1 MLRPTLGTGSVLQ
14 EMGWQHRDG
23 TSSHCRWGRSAQPS
37 GEGTEPESLC
47 PKRERWDEEEE
58 EEEHGEMRSRRVGP
72 DVISTP
78 SSWLVCSLVPEAPAA
93 GSDR

>member
-23 TSSHCRWGRSAQPS
+23 TSSHCRWGRLAQPS

-58 EEEHGEMRSRRVGP
+58 EEEAERKEKEKNEFSCCPSGAAIDRAQVG
-72 DVISTP
+72 VER
-78 SSWLVCSLVPEAPAA
+78 C
-93 GSDR
+93 